1 MGEGTR
7 YVAGMQT
14 LTTGYDAIDQPAVF
28 GGGHYSLVN
37 NIRGGGGVDNFWG
50 EQYSL
55 LHWCR
60 SEYCPPSVND
70 VPHRRKL

>member
-37 NIRGGGGVDNFWG
+37 NIRGGGWTTFGGNNIHYYTGVGVNTV
-50 EQYSL
+50 
-55 LHWCR
+55 
-60 SEYCPPSVND
+60 PPQ
-70 VPHRRKL
+70 